1 LRKNHGTF
9 VVKCGKRSHF
19 LRYTLTGHISLYKA
33 AHQIKK
39 DRIITEKDLQR
50 VTVPF
55 LSLRGEP
62 LGRTEVDRSIARR
75 NIAKGKTVTRDMVAP
90 IPDVRKGERVH
101 CLYREGPVEVEFDAI
116 ALKNGYVGDTVT
128 LKKESGKTLR
138 GVVTGKRS
146 VEIR

>member
-1 LRKNHGTF
+1 
-9 VVKCGKRSHF
+9 
-19 LRYTLTGHISLYKA
+19 
-33 AHQIKK
+33 
-39 DRIITEKDLQR
+39 
-50 VTVPF
+50 
-55 LSLRGEP
+55 
-62 LGRTEVDRSIARR
+62 
-75 NIAKGKTVTRDMVAP
+75 MVAP